1 MKLQL
6 DKKWDQSGTDNYIKW
21 ILSWWLQKT
30 IGINLLLLIEASRYI
45 CTLKEIRVA
54 LQNVP
59 MDTWWNRAFEDFFKD
74 KNLPVLAI
82 KEHQTWTRIIV
93 TPDTLTIWK
102 WF

>member
-1 MKLQL
+1 MITK
-6 DKKWDQSGTDNYIKW
+6 DNWHQSFVVNW
-21 ILSWWLQKT
+21 
-30 IGINLLLLIEASRYI
+30 GI
-45 CTLKEIRVA
+45 KEIRAA
-54 LQNVP
+54 LQNVT